1 MDLHPR
7 PQVGVVGMVGLEI
20 KFLDTQIDQNI
31 IDLGAMHGN
40 IWQLRQL
47 HPQKIGARR
56 AWVSGEEKFFKHR
69 LIFWRL
75 EQNSSSKLISKE
87 MKSFFLPSK

>member
-1 MDLHPR
+1 MDLHPH

-40 IWQLRQL
+40 I
-47 HPQKIGARR
+47 
-56 AWVSGEEKFFKHR
+56 
-69 LIFWRL
+69 
-75 EQNSSSKLISKE
+75 
-87 MKSFFLPSK
+87 